1 MHSASVHAKYS
12 VFHLPTLG
20 FRPSF
25 ARSCIFQIFFILC
38 MSVIF
43 SSCKFSPPP
52 DVPPILLND
61 WGLVCGISFLTSV
74 SNGGKCSRTSAA
86 AWSGH
91 RRRYIL
97 CTQGLFRHLEDD
109 ISPSLSLSVS
119 ASPANPT
126 TSYRTVDVQF
136 PVANEASALT
146 RKYQILFASLSVD
159 ARPGRVA
166 SSPRI
171 RPRNAHYTTR
181 PYRRLTT
188 SARSLSVASRFA
200 PRFFANHDINRTSHA
215 P

>member
-97 CTQGLFRHLEDD
+97 CTQDYFVTWKTT
-109 ISPSLSLSVS
+109 SPLLSLC
-119 ASPANPT
+119 
-126 TSYRTVDVQF
+126 
-136 PVANEASALT
+136 L
-146 RKYQILFASLSVD
+146 YQHR
-159 ARPGRVA
+159 RP
-166 SSPRI
+166 
-171 RPRNAHYTTR
+171 TR
-181 PYRRLTT
+181 PPPIE
-188 SARSLSVASRFA
+188 RSMFNFLSLMKRQ
-200 PRFFANHDINRTSHA
+200 R
-215 P
+215 